1 MNLRNTIAFICLL
14 LVTVPLFVPYAA
26 AGPTCILSVTSIPDE
41 GIISIDGRQ
50 QGATPIGLSLPCGN
64 YSLEIAKNGYLPYK
78 TGVNLKDSEHK
89 SIIANLEYRSNRGAV
104 LIRSEPLGG
113 TLYIDGILQGTTPVQ
128 VDNLE
133 YGRHSVL
140 IQKPGYETFRD
151 VVNAGP
157 DEVPVYAEYLI
168 PLPQSGFLGVVSVPD
183 GAIVSLDGIQAGSS
197 PTSLTRVSAG
207 NHSVLILK
215 PGYENYTS
223 IVNVPG
229 GESVLVQADLLKIPD
244 TGTIVID
251 SVPQGAEVYMNGTFK
266 AVTPAVFED
275 LPQGAYFLQFRKR
288 TYSELNTTFILNGG
302 ETREVYISMTN
313 GTLGPGFSQ
322 ERVYL
327 KRSNASQLLPGMIN
341 TTPAIERTYTW
352 YNNGHEATVRLRIPQ
367 DLYNHYNN
375 SESHER
381 GAAYLSR
388 YALSKNDRYY
398 LHTLIGMLKDAG
410 ESKTFTARNDYRNV
424 VAFVQAIQYTTDL
437 DPASSQKTD
446 YWQYPIETLADGN
459 GDCEDHAILA
469 AALLKEMGY
478 DVALVLLD
486 DPTKG
491 HAAVAIACD
500 NCNGYYYSLDGKKY
514 YFLETT
520 AYGSPLGVMDKYYE
534 KVGADVI
541 VL

>member
-14 LVTVPLFVPYAA
+14 LITVPLFVPYAA
-26 AGPTCILSVTSIPDE
+26 AEQTCILSVTSIPDE

-78 TGVNLKDSEHK
+78 TGVILKDSEHK
-89 SIIANLEYRSNRGAV
+89 SIIANLEYRSNRGAI
-104 LIRSEPLGG
+104 LIRSEPSEG

-157 DEVPVYAEYLI
+157 GTVPVYTEYLI
-168 PLPQSGFLGVVSVPD
+168 PLPQSGFLGVTSVPD
-183 GAIVSLDGIQAGSS
+183 GAMVSLDGNHAGSS
-197 PTSLTRVSAG
+197 PTLLTRVSAG
-207 NHSVLILK
+207 NHSVLIQK
-215 PGYENYTS
+215 TGYENYTS

-251 SVPQGAEVYMNGTFK
+251 SVPQGTEVYMNGTFK

-275 LPQGAYFLQFRKR
+275 VPQGTYFLQFRKR
-288 TYSELNTTFILNGG
+288 TYSELNTTVIMNGG
-302 ETREVYISMTN
+302 ETREVYVSMAN
-313 GTLGPGFSQ
+313 GTSGFSR

-327 KRSNASQLLPGMIN
+327 KHSNASQLLPGMN
-341 TTPAIERTYTW
+341 DATPSIDRIYTW

-367 DLYNHYNN
+367 HLYDHYK
-375 SESHER
+375 SDSHER
-381 GAAYLSR
+381 GAGYLSR
-388 YALSKNDRYY
+388 YALSESDRNY
-398 LHTLIGMLKDAG
+398 LHNLIGMLKDSG
-410 ESKTFTARNDYRNV
+410 ESKTFTARNDYQNV
-424 VAFVQAIQYTTDL
+424 VAFVQAIEYTTDL
-437 DPASSQKTD
+437 DPVTNQKTD
-446 YWQYPIETLADGN
+446 YWQYPVETLADGK

-486 DPTKG
+486 DPTRG
-491 HAAVAIACD
+491 HAAVAIACE

-534 KVGADVI
+534 KIGADVI